1 MYVMLKSYDFKNELF
16 FMEQKHK
23 KKIYILLF
31 YKIYPL
37 KFKKNT
43 FKRK

>member
-1 MYVMLKSYDFKNELF
+1 MLKSYDFKITSF

-23 KKIYILLF
+23 KKNS

-37 KFKKNT
+37 KFQKKT